1 MVDATEAAAIARAF
15 AARAGALR
23 VVLIV
28 DRPEQ
33 EPLMVDCDPAGDV
46 EITDGE
52 AMSYDTSQ
60 AEGWAPDVRA
70 VPATAISLDTVT
82 GELAAPLGAIEQL
95 AQALT
100 QVAQRLGGR
109 SVATAEFPT
118 SGEPITLAAREGEPV
133 VLAAGDDEYRL
144 PG

>member
-1 MVDATEAAAIARAF
+1 MEATEAAAIARAF

-28 DRPEQ
+28 DRGEQ

-46 EITDGE
+46 EITDGDVTTH
-52 AMSYDTSQ
+52 DTTETQ
-60 AEGWAPDVRA
+60 GDAPDVRA
-70 VPATAISLDTVT
+70 VPATAISLDTET

-95 AQALT
+95 ARALLE
-100 QVAQRLGGR
+100 VAQRLGGR
-109 SVATAEFPT
+109 SVATAEFAT
-118 SGEPITLAAREGEPV
+118 SGDPITLAAREGEPV
-133 VLAAGDDEYRL
+133 VLAAGDEEYRL